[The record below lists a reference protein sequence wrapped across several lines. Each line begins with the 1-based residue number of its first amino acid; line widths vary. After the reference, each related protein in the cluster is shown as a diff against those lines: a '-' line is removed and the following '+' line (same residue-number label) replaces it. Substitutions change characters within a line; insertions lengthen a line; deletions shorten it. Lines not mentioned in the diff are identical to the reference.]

1 MQLHLVAVE
10 CLPILPDREDCEMI
24 RTGSGLLK
32 DVISNAAVVFAAVFG
47 RTFQHNF
54 CLVFAR
60 RRHIDMCHDGY
71 GVAADHPGTSV
82 DRKALMHAL
91 IIRTVVNGLE
101 RGTKL
106 SSVLGLFMRVERP
119 LIAPKLDDHEAIW
132 PSDLLDNID
141 ACSSL
146 LRTSNFAI
154 ALDQSGSLGGRLQL
168 NIDIR
173 RDIKHGVIPLRGSA
187 RLKRDQQET
196 YEPFHLRFNIAQ
208 GCCRHTLPTETG

>member
-1 MQLHLVAVE
+1 MQLHFVAVE

-54 CLVFAR
+54 CLVCAR
-60 RRHIDMCHDGY
+60 WRHIDMRHHGY
-71 GVAADHPGTSV
+71 GVAPDRPGTSV
-82 DRKALMHAL
+82 DRKALMHTL

-106 SSVLGLFMRVERP
+106 SSVLGLFMRVERR
-119 LIAPKLDDHEAIW
+119 LIAPKLDDHKAIW

-141 ACSSL
+141 TCSSL
-146 LRTSNFAI
+146 LRTRSFPI
-154 ALDQSGSLGGRLQL
+154 ALDQSGPLGRRIQL
-168 NIDIR
+168 NVDIR
-173 RDIKHGVIPLRGSA
+173 RDIKHR
-187 RLKRDQQET
+187 
-196 YEPFHLRFNIAQ
+196 
-208 GCCRHTLPTETG
+208 